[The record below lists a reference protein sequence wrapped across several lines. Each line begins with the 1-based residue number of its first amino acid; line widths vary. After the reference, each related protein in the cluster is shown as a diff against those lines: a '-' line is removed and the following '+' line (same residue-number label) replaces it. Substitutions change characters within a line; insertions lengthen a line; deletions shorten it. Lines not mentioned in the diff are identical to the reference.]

1 VTSGLPQNDMASEQ
15 DVATASLDE
24 DAAPRTGLEPDTAP
38 DAAGETGGPAV
49 AEADNPSAGPQ
60 LTQVSGA
67 AAESD
72 EMRGATD
79 DLRSSE
85 GKSQEARQIAG
96 DLSRRTDPAVGEDTA
111 G

>member
-1 VTSGLPQNDMASEQ
+1 VTSGLPQNDTTSEE
-15 DVATASLDE
+15 DVATAALDE
-24 DAAPRTGLEPDTAP
+24 DAAPATGLEPDTAP

-49 AEADNPSAGPQ
+49 AEVDTPSAGPR

-85 GKSQEARQIAG
+85 GKSQEARQIAD
-96 DLSRRTDPAVGEDTA
+96 DLSRRTDPAVGDDTA
-111 G
+111 R